1 MKDEGAI
8 RERLRESEDM
18 LRRLEEDLER
28 ARTRVYMEREN
39 PVPRVQEVD
48 YLLDLIAREKRE
60 ISVLKWVLEVEG

>member
-1 MKDEGAI
+1 VKDEGAI

-60 ISVLKWVLEVEG
+60 ISVLKWILEVEG